1 MFRAATAY
9 VILFAAVG
17 AYSPFLQQYYQSLG
31 IPIAEIGLLAAFTSA
46 MALISAPVW
55 GSIHDRLR

>member
-9 VILFAAVG
+9 VMLFAAVG

-31 IPIAEIGLLAAFTSA
+31 IPLPAIGLLASLAAFGRGHGRVA
-46 MALISAPVW
+46 GMGCHP
-55 GSIHDRLR
+55 